1 MKFHLPDRKVDER
14 DTMFARMAR
23 RDNSPA
29 YQDYYTSRPELM
41 QIDDRLRGM
50 PSLMSPQGKYYD
62 PKKSE
67 RARNY
72 FDAIDNIEIDQE
84 FVTRS
89 VYELRVGKNP
99 KNIIIKLVHELGA
112 VAVGCTGLVEAFIY
126 SHRGRFDENYGQPIN
141 LVHPTAIVFLVEMD
155 FDRMQN
161 APQADTILE
170 SARQYYRAAAISL
183 TLEAILQQAGHSA
196 KAQYDAHYDL
206 ILPALAVKA
215 GLGELGRN
223 NILIADKYGSRVR
236 IGAVTTDL
244 PLVYDG
250 PRALGAEA
258 FCQICKKCA
267 RNCPS
272 RALAFE
278 GQKIIRGVE
287 KWPTNVERCY
297 SYWRQ
302 VGTDCGICMVVCP
315 FSHHNNW
322 FHNLVRWF
330 IRNFKRSHR
339 LALYFDDLIYGQ
351 WADKNDSF
359 SNPAGVPRL

>member
-1 MKFHLPDRKVDER
+1 MKFHLPDCKVDER

-23 RDNSPA
+23 RKDTAA
-29 YQDYYTSRPELM
+29 YQEYYTRRPELK

-50 PSLMSPQGKYYD
+50 PRLMSPQGKYYD
-62 PKKSE
+62 PEKSE

-72 FDAIDNIEIDQE
+72 FAAIDNIEIDQD
-84 FVTRS
+84 FVAQS
-89 VYELRVGKNP
+89 VRELKVIKKP
-99 KNIIIKLVHELGA
+99 KNIIIKLAHELGA
-112 VAVGCTGLVEAFIY
+112 VAVGCTDLVKAFIY

-141 LVHPTAIVFLVEMD
+141 PDHPTAIVFLVEMD
-155 FDRMQN
+155 FDRMQK

-170 SARQYYRAAAISL
+170 SARQYHRAAVISR
-183 TLEAILQQAGHSA
+183 TLEAILLQTGHSA

-206 ILPALAVKA
+206 ILPPLAVKA

-244 PLVYDG
+244 PLVYDE

-267 RNCPS
+267 KNCPAQ
-272 RALAFE
+272 ALAFE
-278 GQKIIRGVE
+278 GQKIIHGVE
-287 KWPTNVERCY
+287 KWLTNVEHCY

-302 VGTDCGICMVVCP
+302 TGTDCGICMAICP
-315 FSHHNNW
+315 FSHRNNR
-322 FHNLVRWF
+322 FHNLVRLI
-330 IRNFKRSHR
+330 IRNIWWSHR

-351 WADKNDSF
+351 WTDKNDSF
-359 SNPAGVPRL
+359 SK

>member
-23 RDNSPA
+23 RANSPA
-29 YQDYYTSRPELM
+29 YQEYYTRRPELK

-50 PSLMSPQGKYYD
+50 PRLMNSQGKYYD
-62 PKKSE
+62 PEKSE
-67 RARNY
+67 QARNY
-72 FDAIDNIEIDQE
+72 FDTIDNIEIDQE

-89 VYELRVGKNP
+89 AQELKVGKNR
-99 KNIIIKLVHELGA
+99 KNIIIKITHELGA
-112 VAVGCTGLVEAFIY
+112 VTVGYTDLVEAFIY

-141 LVHPTAIVFLVEMD
+141 LDHSTAIVFLVEMD
-155 FDRMQN
+155 FDRMQK
-161 APQADTILE
+161 APKADTILE
-170 SARQYYRAAAISL
+170 SAHQYYRAAVISL
-183 TLEAILQQAGHSA
+183 TLEAILQQVGHSA

-206 ILPALAVKA
+206 ILPPLAVKA

-244 PLVYDG
+244 PLVYDE

-267 RNCPS
+267 KNCPS
-272 RALAFE
+272 RALDFE
-278 GQKIIRGVE
+278 GQEIVRGVE
-287 KWPTNVERCY
+287 KWLTNVERCY

-302 VGTDCGICMVVCP
+302 IGTDCGICMAVCP
-315 FSHHNNW
+315 FSHHNNR
-322 FHNLVRWF
+322 FHNLVRWL
-330 IRNFKRSHR
+330 IKNFKWSHR
-339 LALYFDDLIYGQ
+339 LALFFDDLIYGL
-351 WADKNDSF
+351 WADKYDSF
-359 SNPAGVPRL
+359 SK

>member
-1 MKFHLPDRKVDER
+1 MKFHLPDRKVDAR

-23 RDNSPA
+23 RKDTAA
-29 YQDYYTSRPELM
+29 YQDYYTSRPALK

-50 PSLMSPQGKYYD
+50 PSLMNPQGKYYD
-62 PKKSE
+62 PEKSE
-67 RARNY
+67 QARYY
-72 FDAIDNIEIDQE
+72 FAAIDNIEIDQE

-89 VYELRVGKNP
+89 VQELKVGKNP
-99 KNIIIKLVHELGA
+99 KNIIIKLAHELGA
-112 VAVGCTGLVEAFIY
+112 VTVGCTDLVESFIY

-141 LVHPTAIVFLVEMD
+141 LGHPTAIVFLVEMD
-155 FDRMQN
+155 FDRMQK

-170 SARQYYRAAAISL
+170 SARQYYRAAVISQ
-183 TLEAILQQAGHSA
+183 TLEAVLIQAGHAA
-196 KAQYDAHYDL
+196 KAHYDAHYDL

-244 PLVYDG
+244 PLAYDE

-267 RNCPS
+267 KNCPS

-302 VGTDCGICMVVCP
+302 IGTDCGICMAVCP
-315 FSHHNNW
+315 FSHRNNR
-322 FHNLVRWF
+322 FHNLVRF
-330 IRNFKRSHR
+330 IIRNMRWSHR

-351 WADKNDSF
+351 WADNNDSI
-359 SNPAGVPRL
+359 SK